1 LVWIATGYVTRL
13 HAASVR
19 REVAGPWR
27 AWRCLEVVRETGS
40 TNSDLP
46 AGTVAGEDIDRV
58 VLVAEH
64 QAAGRGRLGR
74 AWSDAA
80 LAQIALSFAVRP
92 GDVPI
97 DHGAGYRLLPASRC
111 IRMAC

>member
-1 LVWIATGYVTRL
+1 MDRNRL
-13 HAASVR
+13 RHPVAR
-19 REVAGPWR
+19 RVSVAGPGR
-27 AWRCLEVVRETGS
+27 AWRCLDVVRETGS

-46 AGTVAGEDIDRV
+46 AGTVAAEDIDRV

-64 QAAGRGRLGR
+64 QTAGRGRLGR
-74 AWSDAA
+74 ARSDAA
-80 LAQIALSFAVRP
+80 PAQIALSFAVRP